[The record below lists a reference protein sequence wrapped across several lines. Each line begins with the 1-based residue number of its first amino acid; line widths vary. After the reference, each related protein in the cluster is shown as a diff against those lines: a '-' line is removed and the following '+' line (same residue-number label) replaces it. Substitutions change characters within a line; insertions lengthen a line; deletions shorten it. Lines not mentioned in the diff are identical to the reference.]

1 MNGVEPVFIQNY
13 TLKELES
20 WVETLGERR
29 FRARQVF
36 RNVYGRRIEDW
47 DQCSDL
53 SKMFRLQLKYGAQLH
68 AIVLKD
74 ATESPDGTR
83 KFLFELQDGLCI
95 ESVLIPD
102 PPRLTLCLSSQV
114 GCALGCRFCLTG
126 TMGLRRNLTTAEIV
140 DQVCRV
146 QEGIEGSRRLT
157 NLVFM
162 GMGEPLANFDA
173 VVRAIHILT
182 DPLGL
187 AFSHRRITLST
198 AGLVP
203 QMNRLGSETP
213 VNLAVSLHAPE
224 DPLRSELMPINRTHP
239 LEQLIR
245 ACREYPTPSRK
256 RITFE
261 YILLEGVNDSPGH
274 ARGLVKLLG
283 ALRCKVNLIPFNPF
297 EGSPFGRPSWE
308 RVLAFQE
315 VLQRAHITAIIRESR
330 GAEIGAACGQLAA
343 ASRRGRGTSMNAGE
357 SFSACGTS
365 GA

>member
-1 MNGVEPVFIQNY
+1 VETIFIQNY
-13 TLKELES
+13 TLPDLER
-20 WVETLGERR
+20 WVESIGERR

-36 RNVYGRRIEDW
+36 RNIYGRQIRGWGE
-47 DQCSDL
+47 CSDL
-53 SKMFRLQLKYGAQLH
+53 SKMFRLQLEYGAHLH
-68 AIVLKD
+68 AIALRES
-74 ATESPDGTR
+74 TEAADGTR
-83 KFLFELQDGLCI
+83 KFLFELRDGLCI

-102 PPRLTLCLSSQV
+102 PPRHTLCLSSQV

-126 TMGLRRNLTTAEIV
+126 TLGLRRNLTTAEIV

-146 QEGIEGSRRLT
+146 QEEVGASRRIT

-173 VVRAIHILT
+173 VVRAIHIMT

-187 AFSHRRITLST
+187 AFSHRRITVST

-224 DPLRSELMPINRTHP
+224 DQLRSELMPINRTYP

-245 ACREYPTPSRK
+245 ACREYPTPPRK

-261 YILLEGVNDSPGH
+261 YILLEGINDSPGH
-274 ARGLVKLLG
+274 ARELVRLLG
-283 ALRCKVNLIPFNPF
+283 ALRCKVNLMPFNPY
-297 EGSPFGRPSWE
+297 EGSPFGRPSE
-308 RVLAFQE
+308 ESVLAFQE
-315 VLQRAHITAIIRESR
+315 VLHKAQMTVIIRESR
-330 GAEIGAACGQLAA
+330 GAEIGAACGQLVA
-343 ASRRGRGTSMNAGE
+343 ASMCA
-357 SFSACGTS
+357 
-365 GA
+365 